1 MLEHRLK
8 HTFEAIDSAISQ
20 FSYNVIE
27 EKVGIVK
34 SVGDGIAMISGLHNA
49 RVDEILL
56 FPGDISGL
64 AFNLERDQL
73 GCVLLGPSEKVH
85 SGDRV
90 RSTGEVLKVP
100 VGEGVIGRVI
110 TPLGDPLDGK
120 GPIRAEQYEPIER
133 KAPRIVDRQEVT
145 QPLETGIKSID
156 AMIPI
161 GRGQRELILG
171 DRRVGKTAI
180 AIDTILNQKN
190 KDVFCFYV
198 SIGQKSSSTAQLIN
212 ILKERDALE
221 YTAVIVAD
229 ADDPPGLQYIAPYA
243 ACSIA
248 QYFMERGEHALIFY
262 DDLTKHANVYRELSL
277 LLRRPPG
284 REAYPGDIFYIHSRL
299 LERAARLN
307 DQKGGGTLTALPI
320 IETQAQNISA
330 YIPTN
335 LISIT
340 DGQIYLDPALFNQG
354 HKPAIDIGK
363 SVSRVGGKTQIPA
376 MRELGG
382 RLKLD
387 YSQFLELEIFTQ
399 FGAKVEESTHKAIE
413 KGRRIKEVLKQPM
426 YDPLSLP
433 EQVLI
438 MFAAS
443 RDLLAELKPEE
454 IRPFER
460 ELRKRAQTQVTEI
473 LHKIEQGNPLTDED
487 KETME
492 KMIRESVESFVSV
505 DPGAKTQT
513 KVERP
518 GAVKTFRT

>member
-1 MLEHRLK
+1 
-8 HTFEAIDSAISQ
+8 
-20 FSYNVIE
+20 
-27 EKVGIVK
+27 
-34 SVGDGIAMISGLHNA
+34 
-49 RVDEILL
+49 
-56 FPGDISGL
+56 
-64 AFNLERDQL
+64 
-73 GCVLLGPSEKVH
+73 
-85 SGDRV
+85 V
-90 RSTGEVLKVP
+90 RSTGDVLKVP
-100 VGEGVIGRVI
+100 VGKGVIGRVM

-120 GPIRAEQYEPIER
+120 GPIPVERYEPIER
-133 KAPRIVDRQEVT
+133 DAAQIIDRQGVT

-156 AMIPI
+156 VMIPI

-190 KDVFCFYV
+190 KSVFCFYV
-198 SIGQKSSSTAQLIN
+198 SIGQKSSSTAHLIET
-212 ILKERDALE
+212 LRERDALE
-221 YTAVIVAD
+221 YTTIVVAG

-243 ACSIA
+243 ACSMA
-248 QYFMERGEHALIFY
+248 EYFMERGEHALIIY

-299 LERAARLN
+299 LERSARLR

-340 DGQIYLDPALFNQG
+340 DGQIYLDPVLFNQG
-354 HKPAIDIGK
+354 LKPAVDIGK

-376 MRELGG
+376 MKELGG

-399 FGAKVEESTHKAIE
+399 FGAKVEESTLKAIE
-413 KGRRIKEVLKQPM
+413 KGRRIKEVLKQPR
-426 YDPLSLP
+426 YKPLSLS
-433 EQVLI
+433 EQVVI

-443 RDLLAELKPEE
+443 RNLLAELRLEDIHSFERMLREKARTGIPEILNKIESGNSLTDADKEMMEKTVLECIARFIHHDSISETEVAREVNKSE
-454 IRPFER
+454 IRNS
-460 ELRKRAQTQVTEI
+460 KS
-473 LHKIEQGNPLTDED
+473 G
-487 KETME
+487 
-492 KMIRESVESFVSV
+492 
-505 DPGAKTQT
+505 T
-513 KVERP
+513 K
-518 GAVKTFRT
+518 